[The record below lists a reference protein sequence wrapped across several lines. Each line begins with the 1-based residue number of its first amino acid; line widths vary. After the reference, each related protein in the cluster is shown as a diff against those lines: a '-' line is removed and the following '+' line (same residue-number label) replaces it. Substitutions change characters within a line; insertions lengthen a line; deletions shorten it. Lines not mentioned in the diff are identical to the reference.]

1 MSSFS
6 QNQEFRI
13 GGGSVLLSI
22 GMMVKD
28 EEKYLEECLRGLKPI
43 LDAVDS
49 ELIIVDTGSTDRTV
63 EIAKKY
69 TNRVYHHEWT
79 GHFGEMRNTVLKYA
93 KGQWFFFIDA
103 DEIIDDYTD
112 IVNFFTSKRHKKA
125 NAAFFLLK
133 NLLSKEDNE
142 SYGYAHMLRFFRK
155 DKEFHFR
162 GAVHEQPVYKP
173 PVAHIKASAVHY
185 GYLNDDAGLMEYKY
199 KRNVEILEKELE
211 KDPENIY
218 YWFQLAQSYGMY
230 GDDDKGLDAILKA
243 YSIMKADKK
252 PMYYMAVY
260 IHLVK
265 SYFAHEMYK
274 KVIDICNEG
283 NRLREGYFDLYY
295 FQAVSHFELGDFED
309 ALKSFEQYLEGVEKF
324 RKNEG
329 LVDFS
334 VPYMTA
340 RFYDHALHYVSVIY
354 KKLGD
359 HQKALEYVERIN
371 DKKVYKA
378 AIPHVVDIYMELQRF
393 EDLKILY
400 ETKVGENG
408 DYNEIFL
415 FAFERY
421 RRKMDLQQKE
431 HWSRLFSAEHS
442 DYGLLNSIRLLDDA
456 DDIPSSLIERI
467 RSLDWRKAPL
477 FYSELL
483 WALILRNKAII
494 SIVNGLQEHRL
505 NALLEYIGKNNRR
518 FASKLLDYLKDQGLW
533 RSERPDPE
541 KLRVKVIMLRSILV
555 FDGLSESDYEEA
567 FDEYVADG
575 ITNLKNLYNRDV
587 IDNEKVSFMKTN
599 ADAFMLY
606 MYKAK
611 EYFQKDKVSYVR
623 YLRKALDVDNQ
634 MKKGIQILQQRVSD
648 ALKKPQSEL
657 ELHKQRVLASI
668 EEAINTGELETAQ
681 VLISEYE
688 NIVGTDAGLCNA
700 KAIVLMTEQK
710 YDEAREVLMKG
721 LDLAP
726 HDQDMLYNMAYLSE
740 LCSEPSKAIKY
751 YSMARTICKDSAVL
765 SDIDEALS
773 RLWNKTIPEF
783 RRKEF
788 QKRLSRVGL
797 AKKQCLVQKENV
809 TEDIHV
815 VYVMAHVGVCGG
827 SKIILEHAN
836 RLVKRGV
843 RVSIVCHFPKPQW
856 YPVFAE
862 YIEVPFERELAS
874 GIPECDIIVATY
886 WDHIQEC
893 IDINKA
899 PVVYF
904 EQGDFHLFDDSKI
917 SEEVKNFV
925 KVQYTIP
932 KFIMTVSNQVAKAID
947 AKFHRESR
955 VFPNAV
961 DEDIFNAAGHKY
973 QHCRPYILIMGSK
986 DLAFKG
992 IPDVIEA
999 YRAFCGALH
1008 GDSQIDLLWITPNK
1022 PSSVPKEVSKVF
1034 VNPAQEVIAGLY
1046 RGALM
1051 FVSGSHYEAFSL
1063 PVLEAMACG
1072 CPVVTTDNTGIREY
1086 ARDKSNSLICDV
1098 KNPKQL
1104 AKAMELVYMDST
1116 LREKLIKNGLSTA
1129 RSYNW
1134 SKIVGDLLDY
1144 YKDVAQWKPAKAD
1157 NQVIKGT
1164 EIMQKQNDGA
1174 LEISQSEL
1182 ELHKQRVIQII
1193 ENSINEGDIETA
1205 KKLLD
1210 GYQDIVGV
1218 DAKACSIKSVILMVE
1233 QRFEEAR
1240 QVILEGLK
1248 LEPDNSD
1255 LLYNME
1261 YLNDLLGQAGQ
1272 AASGGECSH
1281 HDTNTVEPALKSDQD
1296 STGNANGTGYK
1307 ILIASPIRQKPAI
1320 LKEFL
1325 VSLRE
1330 LDTSGFDIWYLFVD
1344 DNTDPESSAILN
1356 TFSKKV
1362 PNVMVHRADTGD
1374 KYVCDDVTNHQKERR
1389 VWRVAAFKDMMIKIA
1404 DEYGFD
1410 YIFFIDS
1417 DLVLHPLTLHE
1428 LVNSNKDI
1436 ISNIFWTKWQ
1446 PDAPKLP
1453 QVWLKDTY
1461 TQHRQARDEKIN
1473 PETALVRRQHFLNQL
1488 KRPGIYEVGGLGA
1501 CTLISRKA
1509 IKLGVSFSQIPNLS
1523 FWGEDRHFCI
1533 RAAALG
1539 LKLYVNTRYP
1549 AYHIYRESDLEGVG
1563 SYKIRAAKGEYLY
1576 KPVITLV
1583 YTSLS
1588 GSNTWALYKCV
1599 PEYIKG
1605 RFDVEL
1611 VVQDNSANYYGTVM
1625 NSDVVVV
1632 TEGNYNLDKKLFNPD
1647 QIVIDLW
1654 HGFPLKSMGYADKG
1668 EKFINTLPAI
1678 WANINYI
1685 GSYSPMFNRVME
1697 KCIRAGDEKYRVWGA
1712 PRNDL
1717 LLGSSGRDALVELLG
1732 IKNADERRFIVYMP
1746 TYRYSPRG
1754 DRNDGNKDWSNIFG
1768 LPGFDEERFN
1778 EFLRSRNLH
1787 LVVKLHPAEERKFAE
1802 RIKNRSNITLL
1813 TGGKLYEKKM
1823 DLYEVLNAASLLIT
1837 DYSSVYFDFLLLE
1850 RPIVFVPSDR
1860 KDYARNRGFL
1870 VDDFDKW
1877 TPGPKAFNQD
1887 QLEAEIE
1894 KSVSDGNYY
1903 GTERETV
1910 MELVH
1915 SYKDANSGK
1924 RVWDF
1929 IGGLLGK

>member
-1 MSSFS
+1 M
-6 QNQEFRI
+6 
-13 GGGSVLLSI
+13 LLSI
-22 GMMVKD
+22 GMMVKN
-28 EEKYLEECLRGLKPI
+28 EEKYLEECLQGLRPI

-125 NAAFFLLK
+125 NAAFFLIK
-133 NLLSKEDNE
+133 NILSRENNDL
-142 SYGYAHMLRFFRK
+142 YACTHMLRFFRK

-185 GYLNDDAGLMEYKY
+185 GYLNDDAELMEYKY
-199 KRNVEILEKELE
+199 KRNVEILENELE

-218 YWFQLAQSYGMY
+218 YWFQLAQSYSMY
-230 GDDDKGLDAILKA
+230 GDKDKALDAILKA
-243 YSIMKADKK
+243 YSLMKADKK
-252 PMYYMAVY
+252 TKHRMSVY
-260 IHLVK
+260 IFLAK
-265 SYFAHEMYK
+265 SYFEHRMYK
-274 KVIDICNEG
+274 KVIDVCNEG
-283 NRLREGYFDLYY
+283 CRLREGYFDLYY
-295 FQAVSHFELGDFED
+295 FRALSHFELGNYED
-309 ALKSFEQYLEGVEKF
+309 ALISFKQYLEGVERF
-324 RKNEG
+324 LKNEG
-329 LVDFS
+329 LVDLS
-334 VPYMTA
+334 TSYLTV
-340 RFYDHALHYVSVIY
+340 RFYEHALHYVCVIN
-354 KKLGD
+354 KKLED
-359 HQKALEYVERIN
+359 YQKSLEYAEKIN
-371 DKKVYKA
+371 DKAVYRSI
-378 AIPHVVDIYMELQRF
+378 IPHVVEICMEQQRF
-393 EDLKILY
+393 EDLKTLY
-400 ETKVGENG
+400 ESKVAE
-408 DYNEIFL
+408 DEDFDEVFL
-415 FAFERY
+415 NAFEGY
-421 RRKMDLQQKE
+421 YRKMDLQQKNQ
-431 HWSRLFSAEHS
+431 WSKLFSGEPS
-442 DYGLLNSIRLLDDA
+442 DYGLLNSIRVLDDA
-456 DDIPSSLIERI
+456 DDIPPLLIERI
-467 RSLDWRKAPL
+467 RSLDWRKAPA
-477 FYSELL
+477 FYSELI

-494 SIVNGLQEHRL
+494 SIVSGLQEYKF
-505 NALLEYIGKNNRR
+505 NALLEHMAKSNRR
-518 FASKLLDYLKDQGLW
+518 FASKLLGYLKGQDLWQG
-533 RSERPDPE
+533 ETPDPE
-541 KLRVKVIMLRSILV
+541 TLRVKVIMLRSILI
-555 FDGLSESDYEEA
+555 FDGLSETDYEEA

-575 ITNLKNLYNRDV
+575 IVSLKKLYNRDV

-681 VLISEYE
+681 VLI
-688 NIVGTDAGLCNA
+688 
-700 KAIVLMTEQK
+700 
-710 YDEAREVLMKG
+710 
-721 LDLAP
+721 
-726 HDQDMLYNMAYLSE
+726 SE

-1210 GYQDIVGV
+1210 EYQDIVGV

-1261 YLNDLLGQAGQ
+1261 YLNDLLDRSSQAVYCGDN
-1272 AASGGECSH
+1272 SC
-1281 HDTNTVEPALKSDQD
+1281 DTNTGELASKSSQNNTEHDGV
-1296 STGNANGTGYK
+1296 TGHK

-1453 QVWLKDTY
+1453 QVWLMDTY

-1539 LKLYVNTRYP
+1539 LKLYVNTQYP

-1599 PEYIKG
+1599 PEYIKEQ
-1605 RFDVEL
+1605 FDVEL

-1910 MELVH
+1910 RELVH

>member
-1 MSSFS
+1 M
-6 QNQEFRI
+6 
-13 GGGSVLLSI
+13 LLSI
-22 GMMVKD
+22 GMMVKN
-28 EEKYLEECLRGLKPI
+28 EEKYLEECLQGLKPI
-43 LDAVDS
+43 LDEVDS

-69 TNRVYHHEWT
+69 TNRVYYHEWT
-79 GHFGEMRNTVLKYA
+79 GHFGEMRNTVLEYA

-112 IVNFFTSKRHKKA
+112 IINFFTSDRHKKA
-125 NAAFFLLK
+125 NAAFFLIK
-133 NLLSKEDNE
+133 NLLSRENND
-142 SYGYAHMLRFFRK
+142 SYAYSHILRFFRK

-162 GAVHEQPVYKP
+162 GAVHEQPVYKL
-173 PVAHIKASAVHY
+173 PVAQIKASAVHY
-185 GYLNDDAGLMEYKY
+185 GYMNDDAGLMEYKY
-199 KRNVEILEKELE
+199 IRNVEILENELE
-211 KDPENIY
+211 KDPENVY
-218 YWFQLAQSYGMY
+218 YWYQLAQSYGMY
-230 GDDDKGLDAILKA
+230 GDKDKGLDAILKA
-243 YSIMKADKK
+243 YSLMKADKK
-252 PMYYMAVY
+252 PKHRISVY
-260 IHLVK
+260 ILLANIYLV
-265 SYFAHEMYK
+265 HGMYK
-274 KVIDICNEG
+274 KVIEVCNEG
-283 NRLREGYFDLYY
+283 CRLREGYFDLYY
-295 FQAVSHFELGDFED
+295 FRAMSHFELGNYKD
-309 ALKSFEQYLEGVEKF
+309 ALKSFKQYLEGVEKF
-324 RKNEG
+324 LRNEG
-329 LVDFS
+329 LVDLS
-334 VPYMTA
+334 MSYMTV
-340 RFYDHALHYVSVIY
+340 RFYEHALHYVCVIY
-354 KKLGD
+354 KRLENY
-359 HQKALEYVERIN
+359 QKALEYAEKIN
-371 DKKVYKA
+371 DKAVYKSI
-378 AIPHVVDIYMELQRF
+378 IPHVVEIYMEQQRF
-393 EDLKILY
+393 EDLKKLY
-400 ETKVGENG
+400 ETKAAEDEDSDEV
-408 DYNEIFL
+408 FL
-415 FAFERY
+415 NAFEGY
-421 RRKMDLQQKE
+421 RWKLNSQQKE
-431 HWSRLFSAEHS
+431 YWSKLFAGESS
-442 DYGLLNSIRLLDDA
+442 GYGLLNRIRLLEDT
-456 DDIPSSLIERI
+456 DDISPSLIERI
-467 RSLDWRKAPL
+467 CSLDWRKAPV
-477 FYSELL
+477 FCGELI
-483 WALILRNKAII
+483 WALMKQNIAVITILKD
-494 SIVNGLQEHRL
+494 LQEYKL
-505 NALLEYIGKNNRR
+505 NALLEHMAKSSRR

-657 ELHKQRVLASI
+657 ELHKQKIIQTI
-668 EEAINTGELETAQ
+668 EDAING
-681 VLISEYE
+681 
-688 NIVGTDAGLCNA
+688 
-700 KAIVLMTEQK
+700 
-710 YDEAREVLMKG
+710 
-721 LDLAP
+721 
-726 HDQDMLYNMAYLSE
+726 
-740 LCSEPSKAIKY
+740 
-751 YSMARTICKDSAVL
+751 
-765 SDIDEALS
+765 
-773 RLWNKTIPEF
+773 
-783 RRKEF
+783 
-788 QKRLSRVGL
+788 
-797 AKKQCLVQKENV
+797 
-809 TEDIHV
+809 
-815 VYVMAHVGVCGG
+815 
-827 SKIILEHAN
+827 
-836 RLVKRGV
+836 
-843 RVSIVCHFPKPQW
+843 
-856 YPVFAE
+856 
-862 YIEVPFERELAS
+862 
-874 GIPECDIIVATY
+874 
-886 WDHIQEC
+886 
-893 IDINKA
+893 
-899 PVVYF
+899 
-904 EQGDFHLFDDSKI
+904 
-917 SEEVKNFV
+917 
-925 KVQYTIP
+925 
-932 KFIMTVSNQVAKAID
+932 
-947 AKFHRESR
+947 
-955 VFPNAV
+955 
-961 DEDIFNAAGHKY
+961 
-973 QHCRPYILIMGSK
+973 
-986 DLAFKG
+986 
-992 IPDVIEA
+992 
-999 YRAFCGALH
+999 
-1008 GDSQIDLLWITPNK
+1008 
-1022 PSSVPKEVSKVF
+1022 
-1034 VNPAQEVIAGLY
+1034 
-1046 RGALM
+1046 
-1051 FVSGSHYEAFSL
+1051 
-1063 PVLEAMACG
+1063 
-1072 CPVVTTDNTGIREY
+1072 
-1086 ARDKSNSLICDV
+1086 
-1098 KNPKQL
+1098 
-1104 AKAMELVYMDST
+1104 
-1116 LREKLIKNGLSTA
+1116 
-1129 RSYNW
+1129 
-1134 SKIVGDLLDY
+1134 
-1144 YKDVAQWKPAKAD
+1144 
-1157 NQVIKGT
+1157 
-1164 EIMQKQNDGA
+1164 
-1174 LEISQSEL
+1174 
-1182 ELHKQRVIQII
+1182 
-1193 ENSINEGDIETA
+1193 GDIEAA
-1205 KKLLD
+1205 KVLLD
-1210 GYQDIVGV
+1210 EYQDIVGV

-1374 KYVCDDVTNHQKERR
+1374 KYVCDDVTHHWKERLI
-1389 VWRVAAFKDMMIKIA
+1389 WKVAAFKDMMIKIA

-1417 DLVLHPLTLHE
+1417 DLVLHPLTLRE
-1428 LVNSNKDI
+1428 LVDSNKDI

-1453 QVWLKDTY
+1453 QVWLMDTY
-1461 TQHRQARDEKIN
+1461 IQHQQARDEKVN
-1473 PETALVRRQHFLNQL
+1473 QETVLVRRQHFLNKL

-1837 DYSSVYFDFLLLE
+1837 DYSSVYFDFLLLD

-1910 MELVH
+1910 RELVH

-1929 IGGLLGK
+1929 IGGLLEK